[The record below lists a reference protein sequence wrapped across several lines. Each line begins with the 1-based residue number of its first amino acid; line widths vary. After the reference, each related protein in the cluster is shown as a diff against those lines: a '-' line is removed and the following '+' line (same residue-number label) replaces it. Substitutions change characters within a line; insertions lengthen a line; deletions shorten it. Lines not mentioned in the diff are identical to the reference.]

1 METLFN
7 NRISF
12 GKNIQLPQ
20 YFEFTQILKTQPK
33 GDTMLKRQL
42 GTLLLVTC
50 LILTTVPAALSSS
63 VNKTTATGHVTQ
75 KNAEAKSA
83 IFTNNEASTN
93 DMTLANEPLKGVWNN
108 CDFSKPSGD
117 WSESAQE
124 FGGENGVVDLVVTQ
138 AHANKL
144 AYLPFPFENKGYIYS
159 DGQTDKVEPYLDR
172 FDEEG
177 LKVILSIQPN
187 GADVADLID
196 IVLSRYSHH
205 KSVIGVNIDME
216 WKLTGNSN
224 HASNKERDL
233 WLTKIQGYNPEYK
246 LFLTNFEDHTYF
258 PDDTKD
264 LVILYDGEGNQNE
277 ILKEY
282 KDLASHYTSVGIYTG
297 YSSNTPRTASHEN
310 IMDAAPNTKYILHA
324 IDD

>member
-1 METLFN
+1 MSPKRMTKQKVKYL
-7 NRISF
+7 
-12 GKNIQLPQ
+12 
-20 YFEFTQILKTQPK
+20 QI
-33 GDTMLKRQL
+33 
-42 GTLLLVTC
+42 
-50 LILTTVPAALSSS
+50 
-63 VNKTTATGHVTQ
+63 
-75 KNAEAKSA
+75 
-83 IFTNNEASTN
+83 
-93 DMTLANEPLKGVWNN
+93 
-108 CDFSKPSGD
+108 
-117 WSESAQE
+117 
-124 FGGENGVVDLVVTQ
+124 
-138 AHANKL
+138 
-144 AYLPFPFENKGYIYS
+144 
-159 DGQTDKVEPYLDR
+159 
-172 FDEEG
+172 
-177 LKVILSIQPN
+177 
-187 GADVADLID
+187 
-196 IVLSRYSHH
+196 SRYGHH

-246 LFLTNFEDHTYF
+246 LFLTNFEDYTYF